1 MDTIQIAAQKEDCV
15 GWVRLSGRTTL
26 ELGDKLRVA
35 GKLFLDNGAA
45 NLKFEMSDCLFMD
58 STIMGVLAMLSLDAY
73 KKKIPVEAVNIK
85 EDTMILLKGL
95 GVHKVMKFTTVDT
108 SSIDWKEVDGSYN
121 DSIDSKVVLDA
132 HKTLMEVDEENVAKF
147 DHVVA
152 CLEAEV
158 GGK

>member
-1 MDTIQIAAQKEDCV
+1 MDNIQIAAEKEECV
-15 GWVRLSGRTTL
+15 GWVRLNGRTTL

-73 KKKIPVEAVNIK
+73 KKNIPVEAVNIK
-85 EDTMILLKGL
+85 EDTMTLLKGL

-108 SSIDWKEVDGSYN
+108 SLIEWKEVDSCYN

-132 HKTLMEVDEENVAKF
+132 HKTLMEVDEDNVAKF